1 MSHLAKLAASS
12 TCIVVLGVPE
22 GTEIGLDL
30 FTAAAGPQFLGFKL
44 VPEGAHLL
52 VTAPRV
58 GALRSSLWLHAPPGG
73 VVRVTRWL
81 PGEERLV
88 LLPLGCGGDGEAR
101 AAAGAA
107 AALGLDARLGA
118 YPLERAEEW
127 RRLTAHVTPELLS
140 VVGCGEMGAGGGSR
154 GGRGLSA
161 APAPTP
167 PGVARELARDVGGSG
182 GDGGAPDE
190 PPPLRLLRLPGVG
203 AGAAASDRTA
213 HGVDSSGAL
222 RGAAE
227 ACGGAAALAARLLGE
242 LQLAFALMLVGQS
255 HEGLSQWKV
264 LADAVLRAEDA
275 LLGVGGDAR
284 ALTPAGWEAALCA
297 VLPPQL
303 EAAGEVL
310 GEGEGGGGFLPRA
323 LRALAGAAAR
333 APAAPDAPLA
343 RAPMRRGVARLLR
356 RAAERARAAGVAAAS
371 VELAA
376 ALDAGAAAAERP
388 PPPQPT
394 ETTPA
399 GAAAFASVEALLEAL
414 RAEAGDEGDLPTV
427 AAVER

>member
-154 GGRGLSA
+154 GGRG
-161 APAPTP
+161 
-167 PGVARELARDVGGSG
+167 GGWG
-182 GDGGAPDE
+182 GGGGRRGRGGAF
-190 PPPLRLLRLPGVG
+190 RRARAHAARRG
-203 AGAAASDRTA
+203 AGA
-213 HGVDSSGAL
+213 GA
-222 RGAAE
+222 
-227 ACGGAAALAARLLGE
+227 
-242 LQLAFALMLVGQS
+242 
-255 HEGLSQWKV
+255 
-264 LADAVLRAEDA
+264 
-275 LLGVGGDAR
+275 
-284 ALTPAGWEAALCA
+284 
-297 VLPPQL
+297 
-303 EAAGEVL
+303 
-310 GEGEGGGGFLPRA
+310 
-323 LRALAGAAAR
+323 
-333 APAAPDAPLA
+333 
-343 RAPMRRGVARLLR
+343 RRWRQR
-356 RAAERARAAGVAAAS
+356 RRRR
-371 VELAA
+371 
-376 ALDAGAAAAERP
+376 RP
-388 PPPQPT
+388 
-394 ETTPA
+394 
-399 GAAAFASVEALLEAL
+399 
-414 RAEAGDEGDLPTV
+414 
-427 AAVER
+427 